1 MTDRPRGGI
10 RDGLRAVRAGLPR
23 RARELRGGAER
34 RFPVITRLAARLLT
48 VNVLDA
54 GTRLAAQ
61 VFLTAVPL
69 IFVVTSLAPD
79 DLRRDIFDSLEVLLG
94 LDGASQQQLS
104 RLAEAEAGNLRE
116 TVGAVGS
123 LMVLLSAT
131 ACSRSMQRVCERA
144 WRLPKSAAR
153 IAVWRWFAWVV
164 TMLVVVFLLGPLR
177 DAFGVGEWLGVPLSL
192 ACGIAVW
199 WWTQHL
205 LLGGRVGW
213 RRLFPGAVL
222 TAAVLEVAYL
232 AAPLYVPRALNR
244 SLEAYGSLGSVFTL
258 LSCLIAA
265 CVAVAVCITFGA
277 VLSPEQP
284 PAGVSGGGR
293 RPRSP

>member
-1 MTDRPRGGI
+1 MTDRPRGRI
-10 RDGLRAVRAGLPR
+10 RDGFRAARADLPR
-23 RARELRGGAER
+23 RARELRTGAER

-48 VNVLDA
+48 VHVLDA

-61 VFLTAVPL
+61 AFLTAVPL
-69 IFVVTSLAPD
+69 VFVVASLAPV
-79 DLRRDIFDSLEVLLG
+79 DLRREIFESLEDLLG
-94 LDGASQQQLS
+94 LSGASQVQLGQ
-104 RLAEAEAGNLRE
+104 LAEAEAGNLRE

-144 WRLPKSAAR
+144 WRMPKSAAR
-153 IAVWRWFAWVV
+153 IAAWRWFVWVA

-177 DAFGVGEWLGVPLSL
+177 DAFGVGAWLGVPLSL

-213 RRLFPGAVL
+213 RPLFPGAVL
-222 TAAVLEVAYL
+222 TAVVLEIAYL
-232 AAPLYVPRALNR
+232 TAPLYVPLALNR

-265 CVAVAVCITFGA
+265 CVAVSLCITLGA
-277 VLSPEQP
+277 VLSTDQP
-284 PAGVSGGGR
+284 SAGPADPG
-293 RPRSP
+293 